1 MRPDG
6 AEWSAL
12 CAFMICAAAA
22 LALAAG
28 RSDSAGPCSPRRR
41 LPDSQ
46 RLGLSWVAQEGDAR
60 PAWGWVSQVGQSR
73 VGQSWD
79 VSDPRVC
86 GICS

>member
-1 MRPDG
+1 VRPDG

-22 LALAAG
+22 LALTAG

-46 RLGLSWVAQEGDAR
+46 RLGLSWAAQEGDAR
-60 PAWGWVSQVGQSR
+60 PA
-73 VGQSWD
+73 
-79 VSDPRVC
+79 
-86 GICS
+86 